1 MAEIIKKSI
10 NKKSNQSLKM
20 STHAIFFQ
28 VTQIA
33 CNSVGRAP
41 DGCLQYITDT
51 TSTGIIKTF
60 NFDQGVHLANQF
72 QQICFRYVNN
82 SLSFFHRIKPEI
94 LVQAWLPQLLL

>member
-10 NKKSNQSLKM
+10 NKRSNQSHKM
-20 STHAIFFQ
+20 SFFQ

-72 QQICFRYVNN
+72 QQICFRYVND
-82 SLSFFHRIKPEI
+82 SLSFFYRIKPEI